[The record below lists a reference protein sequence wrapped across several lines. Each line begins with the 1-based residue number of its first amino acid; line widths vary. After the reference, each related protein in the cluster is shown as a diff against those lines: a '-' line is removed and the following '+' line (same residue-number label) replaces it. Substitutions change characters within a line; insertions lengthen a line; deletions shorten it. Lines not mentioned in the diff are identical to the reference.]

1 LAWTLDY
8 TPGARKDIRAIRDRV
23 LKRRI
28 EAALLGLRE
37 DPRPADAV
45 KLTGYD
51 DVWRV
56 RVGDWR
62 IAYAIR
68 EGTLV
73 VLVIAVSARGEIYE
87 LVRRRGR

>member
-1 LAWTLDY
+1 MAWRLEY
-8 TPGARKDIRAIRDRV
+8 TSAARKDVRAIRDRV

-28 EAALLGLRE
+28 EAALLRLRE

-45 KLTGYD
+45 RLTGFEG
-51 DVWRV
+51 VWRV

-68 EGTLV
+68 DEVLV
-73 VLVIAVSARGEIYE
+73 VLVVAVGTRGEIYE
-87 LVRRRGR
+87 TVRRRER